1 MIKKYKHRSW
11 HIVLSPLY
19 MGLCTWVFV
28 LVAWSCSSS
37 NCPLESKVTCNYA
50 FYDSEGNAVTYAD
63 PITVTTLLPGTKT
76 VYVYRK
82 LGYITET
89 LDHRDESLIE
99 DGYTESVSEVRR
111 DTVLINRLSSAA
123 LLKVPMSY
131 YNATDTLVFAYE
143 SLSARDTIYI
153 HHDSYPYVEL
163 PECGTHRFHRLK
175 DIRCSNTAAIDH
187 VEIVNKT
194 VNYEGKENVKI
205 YFNGVAE

>member
-1 MIKKYKHRSW
+1 MSRYIHRSW
-11 HIVLSPLY
+11 SLVQRPLYIVL
-19 MGLCTWVFV
+19 CTLVIV
-28 LVAWSCSSS
+28 LVTWSCSSS